1 MSEFYEEVL
10 AWLPPDAPKP
20 PADVVEDY
28 EEFGTTAEEVANQW
42 MEYLTK
48 SPR

>member
-10 AWLPPDAPKP
+10 AWLPPDTPKP

-28 EEFGTTAEEVANQW
+28 EEFGTTAEEVAIQW
-42 MEYLTK
+42 MEHLAK

>member
-10 AWLPPDAPKP
+10 AWLPPNTPKP

-28 EEFGTTAEEVANQW
+28 EEFGTTAEEVARQW
-42 MEYLTK
+42 LEHLDQ
-48 SPR
+48 

>member
-10 AWLPPDAPKP
+10 TWLPPGAPKP